1 MRKLLGAENP
11 PVPRTFTG
19 GALLS
24 TKLVQLIE
32 EHWEEISTRLIRE
45 VRKNSN
51 MRNMAARPDAELREW
66 CQGILEHLGQLLI
79 SKKEDEIGR
88 RFEYSG
94 RKRFEENI
102 PLHEAVLRL
111 HLLQDKIVAFV
122 HEQGFPMTALQL
134 YAEEELEQR
143 MTRFFHAGV
152 YHVVRGYEAAKLLED
167 RVAS

>member
-1 MRKLLGAENP
+1 
-11 PVPRTFTG
+11 
-19 GALLS
+19 LLS

-32 EHWEEISTRLIRE
+32 EHWEEIATRLIRE
-45 VRKNSN
+45 VRRNGEMKNL
-51 MRNMAARPDAELREW
+51 AACPDSELREW
-66 CQGILEHLGQLLI
+66 CRGILQNLGQLLVI
-79 SKKEDEIGR
+79 KKEEEIRR
-88 RFEYSG
+88 RFEASG
-94 RKRFEENI
+94 RNRFEENI

-143 MTRFFHAGV
+143 MTRFFHACV
-152 YHVVRGYEAAKLLED
+152 YHVVRGYEAAMLLEH

>member
-1 MRKLLGAENP
+1 M
-11 PVPRTFTG
+11 
-19 GALLS
+19 LS

-32 EHWEEISTRLIRE
+32 EHWEEIATRLIRE
-45 VRKNSN
+45 VRRNGEMKNL
-51 MRNMAARPDAELREW
+51 AACPDSELREW
-66 CQGILEHLGQLLI
+66 CRIILQNLGQLLVI
-79 SKKEDEIGR
+79 KKEEEIRR
-88 RFEYSG
+88 RFETSG
-94 RKRFEENI
+94 RNRFEENI

-143 MTRFFHAGV
+143 MTRFFHACV
-152 YHVVRGYEAAKLLED
+152 YHVVRGYEAAMLLEQ

>member
-1 MRKLLGAENP
+1 
-11 PVPRTFTG
+11 
-19 GALLS
+19 LLS

-32 EHWEEISTRLIRE
+32 ENWEEIATRLVRE
-45 VRKNSN
+45 VRRNGEMKNL
-51 MRNMAARPDAELREW
+51 AACPDSELRAW
-66 CQGILEHLGQLLI
+66 CRAILENLGQLLVN
-79 SKKEDEIGR
+79 KKEDEVRR
-88 RFEYSG
+88 RFEASG
-94 RKRFEENI
+94 RNRFEENI

-143 MTRFFHAGV
+143 MTRFFHACV
-152 YHVVRGYEAAKLLED
+152 YHVVRGYEAAMLLEQ

>member
-1 MRKLLGAENP
+1 
-11 PVPRTFTG
+11 
-19 GALLS
+19 LLS

-32 EHWEEISTRLIRE
+32 EHWEEIATRLIRE
-45 VRKNSN
+45 VNRNSET
-51 MRNMAARPDAELREW
+51 RNLAARPEAELREW
-66 CQGILEHLGQLLI
+66 CRAILEHLGQLLVM
-79 SKKEDEIGR
+79 KKDDEIRR
-88 RFEYSG
+88 RFEVSG
-94 RKRFEENI
+94 RHRFEENI

-143 MTRFFHAGV
+143 MTRFFHSCV
-152 YHVVRGYEAAKLLED
+152 FHVIRGYEAALLLEQ

>member
-1 MRKLLGAENP
+1 M
-11 PVPRTFTG
+11 
-19 GALLS
+19 LS

-32 EHWEEISTRLIRE
+32 THWEEIAERLIRE
-45 VRKNSN
+45 VRRNGEMKNL
-51 MRNMAARPDAELREW
+51 AARPDSELREW
-66 CQGILEHLGQLLI
+66 CRVILENLGQLLVI
-79 SKKEDEIGR
+79 KKEDEIRR
-88 RFEYSG
+88 RFEALG
-94 RKRFEENI
+94 KNRFEENI

-143 MTRFFHAGV
+143 MTRFFHACV
-152 YHVVRGYEAAKLLED
+152 YHVVRGYEAALLLEQ

>member
-1 MRKLLGAENP
+1 
-11 PVPRTFTG
+11 
-19 GALLS
+19 LLS

-32 EHWEEISTRLIRE
+32 ENWEEIATRLVRE
-45 VRKNSN
+45 VRRNGEMKNL
-51 MRNMAARPDAELREW
+51 AAYPDSELRAW
-66 CQGILEHLGQLLI
+66 CRAILENLGQLLGN
-79 SKKEDEIGR
+79 KKEDEIR
-88 RFEYSG
+88 RCFEASG
-94 RKRFEENI
+94 RNRFEENI

-143 MTRFFHAGV
+143 MTRFFHACV
-152 YHVVRGYEAAKLLED
+152 YHVVRGYEAAMLLEQ

>member
-1 MRKLLGAENP
+1 M
-11 PVPRTFTG
+11 
-19 GALLS
+19 LS

-32 EHWEEISTRLIRE
+32 THWEEIAERLIRE
-45 VRKNSN
+45 VRRNGEMKNL
-51 MRNMAARPDAELREW
+51 AAYPDSELRDW
-66 CQGILEHLGQLLI
+66 CRVILENLGQLLGI
-79 SKKEDEIGR
+79 KKEDEIRR
-88 RFEYSG
+88 RFEALG
-94 RKRFEENI
+94 KIRFEENI
-102 PLHEAVLRL
+102 PLHEAILRL

-152 YHVVRGYEAAKLLED
+152 YHVVRGYEAALLLEQ